1 MFDPYKLLRYLYK
14 NDNKFDWPTFACG
27 LEYPMFVTRGKWVGC
42 DRETDEKHGNRLL
55 SGGVSVGGNKIRGG
69 AG

>member
-1 MFDPYKLLRYLYK
+1 
-14 NDNKFDWPTFACG
+14 
-27 LEYPMFVTRGKWVGC
+27 MFVTRGKWVGC